1 MFGATLA
8 LVVFTA
14 FLLGHLAVSHLFDI
28 ERKERTLVGFMAAAG
43 VTHVL
48 TFFAVPVSTVTD
60 LRVVS
65 RLVDCATG
73 LAALGF
79 LILGY
84 VEFWSLVERSF
95 SLRILIDTAASQRGL
110 TPDEIADRYSTGRG
124 LEWMMK
130 KRIEDLQ
137 GAGIV
142 VATPTGHGLSSR
154 GRALARIFRV
164 LQWAFSIT

>member
-84 VEFWSLVERSF
+84 VEFWSRVAPSF
-95 SLRILIDTAASQRGL
+95 SPRI
-110 TPDEIADRYSTGRG
+110 
-124 LEWMMK
+124 
-130 KRIEDLQ
+130 
-137 GAGIV
+137 
-142 VATPTGHGLSSR
+142 
-154 GRALARIFRV
+154 
-164 LQWAFSIT
+164 

>member
-1 MFGATLA
+1 VFGATLA
-8 LVVFTA
+8 LVVFIA
-14 FLLGHLAVSHLFDI
+14 FFLGHLAISHLFDI
-28 ERKERTLVGFMAAAG
+28 EKKERTLVGFMTAAG

-48 TFFAVPVSTVTD
+48 TFFAVPESTFND

-65 RLVDCATG
+65 RPVDCATG

-124 LEWMMK
+124 LEWMMT

-142 VATPTGHGLSSR
+142 VATPTGHGLSAR
-154 GRALARIFRV
+154 GRALARILRV